1 MKHGPLRLLAFL
13 GWNAFLVAAVT
24 LPAHGQAQPPSPDT
38 PTFRTTSALVF
49 LDVTVLDKKGDPVV
63 GGLSKDDFA
72 ITEDKKPQ
80 KIFSFEPPDV
90 HVIQSGNSEENPD
103 GKAPLT
109 IFALDLLDSKFED
122 FAYIRYETRQ
132 FLLKQPEQLMSP
144 AEMLVVGNDSLEVRQ
159 GFTRSRAELLDALD
173 HLPAA
178 IPYKRM
184 NMSFMWERFAQS
196 IDALQQIALQNS
208 GVPGRKNIVWIGHGG
223 PSINVTAAVL
233 TDKQE
238 DMLKRYVHATA
249 NMLVDSRVTL
259 FVIYPGL
266 ETSNP
271 VLSLSAMQA
280 NADIGETDPFAGDI
294 NFGVLVDETGG
305 KLFYDRNDL
314 DAMMNRSLQ
323 LGAQYYTLT
332 YQPHDVPTDGKFRRI
347 RVTLKNPNLRAMT
360 KAGYFAPEPNAP
372 TDPRQKSLINLVEAA
387 RSTIPLNA
395 IHVKVSGIVRHPDT
409 NTADVSVQFSNN
421 TLDWSPTD
429 GGKSQAD
436 VLVVV
441 ASKNKYQT
449 VLASRMQRV
458 RITSPLSDMGK
469 LRQHM
474 AHWTTTIRLPKKTH
488 LIRVVMETEV
498 GEKLGS
504 AEVNRTA
511 LDAAPAEPTPE
522 LHLQGSPADGQQKL
536 TAPSS

>member
-1 MKHGPLRLLAFL
+1 MTPGPFRPLVIVGISAILAF
-13 GWNAFLVAAVT
+13 ASAAT
-24 LPAHGQAQPPSPDT
+24 AQGQTQQPPPDT
-38 PTFRTTSALVF
+38 PTFRTTSTLVF
-49 LDVTVLDKKGDPVV
+49 LDVTVLDKKGKPVV
-63 GGLSKDDFA
+63 TGLSKDDFT

-90 HVIQSGNSEENPD
+90 HVLQSGDSDESPD

-109 IFALDLLDSKFED
+109 VLALDLLDSKFED

-132 FLLKQPEQLMSP
+132 FLLKQPEQLASP
-144 AEMLVVGNDSLEVRQ
+144 AEMLVVGNDSLEVLR
-159 GFTRSRAELLDALD
+159 GFTRSRTELLDALA
-173 HLPAA
+173 HLPATL
-178 IPYKRM
+178 PYKRM
-184 NMSFMWERFAQS
+184 NESFLWERFAQS
-196 IDALQQIALQNS
+196 IDALQQIALQNN

-223 PSINVTAAVL
+223 PSINLAAADL

-238 DMLKRYVHATA
+238 EMLKRYVHATA
-249 NMLVDSRVTL
+249 NMLVDARVTL

-266 ETSNP
+266 QPYNP
-271 VLSLSAMQA
+271 AFSLSAMQA
-280 NADIGETDPFAGDI
+280 DADIGETDPFAGDI

-305 KLFYDRNDL
+305 KLFYNRNDL
-314 DAMMNRSLQ
+314 DAMMERSLR

-332 YQPHDVPTDGKFRRI
+332 YQPHDVPSDGRFRRV
-347 RVTLKNPNLRAMT
+347 RVTLKDPNLRALT

-395 IHVKVSGIVRHPDT
+395 LRLKVTGIVRHPDT
-409 NTADVSVQFSNN
+409 DSADVSLQFSDGK
-421 TLDWSPTD
+421 LDWSPTD
-429 GGKSQAD
+429 DGKSQAD
-436 VLVVV
+436 VLIVV

-458 RITSPLSDMGK
+458 RVTSSLSDTEK
-469 LRQHM
+469 LRHHVT
-474 AHWTTTIRLPKKTH
+474 HWTTTVRLPKHTH
-488 LIRVVMETEV
+488 QIRVVMETEA
-498 GEKLGS
+498 GGRLGS

-522 LHLQGSPADGQQKL
+522 PQLQGQPAGDRKKA